1 MYRLNTIRKLFF
13 EMERKARGVRQDGK
27 RYDKLFN
34 RATGVDYV
42 VKKDAELTDTI
53 DLFPEY
59 VPRYAYQ
66 AERLVAEKADK
77 NGDVHN
83 SCYNIWHFLVN
94 HIAYQPDTPGIE
106 QVRSPDRL
114 WSDRLGDCD
123 CFAFTISCYLYLLKI
138 KHILRITQ
146 YKEKDGFQHIYVVVP
161 HRGKEIIIDACLESF
176 NVEVPYINKIDKV
189 MDLHFLNG
197 IDSTMDARSGGS
209 IDADELLASYQW
221 EDLGSIKSFLQK
233 AKTNVKTVVQKT
245 GTAVKKTGAAVKK
258 SIHVI
263 NRVNPA
269 TTVLRMGLLTA
280 MKTNMF
286 KVSENLRYAYLSDA
300 DAAKKGLNLARHA
313 RFKKVREKLEKIFF
327 GAGGKPENL
336 KEAILTGKGNENKE
350 VALSGYGSLRGIGEI
365 NSQTSLQE
373 ILGEQ
378 MFRDEMPP
386 QGINGTGTLGVVAA
400 AAVAAAS
407 GILATI
413 AAILKNIGDIKNGGA
428 PGPDAAIDAM
438 DNSTGTDETPT
449 ASAGDELPDE
459 YIPDATRES
468 TPDAGEGED
477 GGSAPPQTTPPG
489 EAKPTEKTFAEKAKE
504 FYAAYKTPIWIVG
517 GVVVTVGGV
526 LIARHFMKKSGAK
539 KEKSK
544 AVNGVPRKGK
554 YAGSKVLRKLKM
566 KPLK

>member
-1 MYRLNTIRKLFF
+1 
-13 EMERKARGVRQDGK
+13 MERKARGVRQDGK

-34 RATGVDYV
+34 KASGVDYV
-42 VKKDAELTDTI
+42 VKKDAELIDTI

-59 VPRYAYQ
+59 VPRYAFQ
-66 AERLVAEKADK
+66 AKRLVAEKADK

-94 HIAYQPDTPGIE
+94 HIAYKPDTPGIE
-106 QVRSPDRL
+106 QVRSTDRL
-114 WSDRLGDCD
+114 WSDKLGDCD

-138 KHILRITQ
+138 NHKLRITQ

-176 NVEVPYINKIDKV
+176 NIEVPYINKIDKE

-209 IDADELLASYQW
+209 IDADELLASYHW

-233 AKTNVKTVVQKT
+233 AKANVKTVVQKT
-245 GTAVKKTGAAVKK
+245 ATTVKKTGAAVKK

-263 NRVNPA
+263 NRINPA
-269 TTVLRMGLLTA
+269 TTVLRMGILTA

-286 KVSENLRYAYLSDA
+286 KVSENLRFAYMSDA
-300 DAAKKGLNLARHA
+300 DAAKKGLNVARHE
-313 RFKKVREKLEKIFF
+313 RYKKVREKLEKIFF

-350 VALSGYGSLRGIGEI
+350 VALSGFSSLRGIGEI

-386 QGINGTGTLGVVAA
+386 QGINGTGTLGVVVAA
-400 AAVAAAS
+400 ATVAAAS

-438 DNSTGTDETPT
+438 DNSTGTEETPT
-449 ASAGDELPDE
+449 DSGTDSAGDEIPEE
-459 YIPDATRES
+459 YNPNATRVSE
-468 TPDAGEGED
+468 PDAGNGEN
-477 GGSAPPQTTPPG
+477 GGSAPPQTPPPG
-489 EAKPTEKTFAEKAKE
+489 EAKPTEKTFGEKAKE
-504 FYAAYKTPIWIVG
+504 FYEAYKTPIWIVS

-539 KEKSK
+539 KEKSSGK